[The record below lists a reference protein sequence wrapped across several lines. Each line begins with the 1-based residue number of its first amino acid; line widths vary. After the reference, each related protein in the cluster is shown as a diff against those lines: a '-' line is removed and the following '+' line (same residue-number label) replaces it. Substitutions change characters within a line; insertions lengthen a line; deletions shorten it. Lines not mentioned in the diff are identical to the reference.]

1 MVRGSKSKPN
11 VHKRRRA
18 FRILWLF
25 FSLVFDFLFQYA
37 RARLRGR
44 TYNFFEDSKRNRARA
59 IRIRREAIRL
69 GGLLI
74 KVGQFLSSRVDLL
87 PSEFIEELALL
98 QDEVPPVPFDLMRP
112 IIEGELGGMIPEL
125 FAFLDPT
132 PVAAASLGQVHQ
144 ARFHTGEVVALKV
157 QRPDVNEIIEADL
170 AALRYIVSWLER
182 YTVIGRRADLPLI
195 LREFE
200 DTLRLELNF
209 RAEAHH
215 AERLACA
222 FADTEQVLIPRVYWS
237 ATTRRVLSMQFMEGT
252 KVTDFARLDAEHIS
266 RPIVA
271 ETLLRAYLQQVV
283 ENGFFH
289 ADPHPGNILV
299 RPGPQIVLLDFGM
312 VGDIAPQLR
321 DELRRAF
328 LAVIRRD
335 YDEILEALSRLGFL
349 APRSDRALLRRTI
362 AWTVDTFYEMSF
374 AQLQAV
380 NPNDVFDQ
388 LQEVIYSES
397 VRIPAN
403 FAFLG
408 RALGTLSGL
417 CTAIDPSFQFVTVAE
432 PFARHLVGR
441 RRGISGAAQ
450 LVARE
455 ARSLATTAYAL
466 PYLTRGALES
476 VQQGELEFRDEL
488 AEIVRAVDRLER
500 ALRRIVFGL
509 LVAAFLVAGAYV
521 FPTHHVL
528 FSVGAF
534 IVSLI
539 LLLAVLWPTRRVL
552 RRL

>member
-1 MVRGSKSKPN
+1 MAGGSTSKPR

-44 TYNFFEDSKRNRARA
+44 SYDFFEDSKRNRARA
-59 IRIRREAIRL
+59 LRIRREALHL

-87 PSEFIEELALL
+87 PAEYIEELALL
-98 QDEVPPVPFDLMRP
+98 QDEVPPVPFDQIQP
-112 IIEGELGGMIPEL
+112 IIETELGGSTSQL
-125 FAFLDPT
+125 FAFLDAQPI
-132 PVAAASLGQVHQ
+132 AAASLGQVHR
-144 ARFHTGEVVALKV
+144 AGLHTGEVVALKV
-157 QRPDVNEIIEADL
+157 QRPDVDEIIEADL
-170 AALRYIVSWLER
+170 AALRYIVNWLDR

-209 RAEAHH
+209 RAEGHH
-215 AERLACA
+215 AERLACL
-222 FADTEQVLIPRVYWS
+222 FADSGRIVIPRVYWS
-237 ATTRRVLSMQFMEGT
+237 YTTRRVLCMQFMEGI
-252 KVTDFARLDAEHIS
+252 KVTDFARLEAEGIS

-271 ETLLRAYLQQVV
+271 ETLLRAYLRQVV
-283 ENGFFH
+283 EDGFFH

-299 RPGPQIVLLDFGM
+299 RSGPQIVLLDFGM
-312 VGDIAPQLR
+312 VGDIAPNVRGNLKKI
-321 DELRRAF
+321 F
-328 LAVIRRD
+328 LAVIHRE

-349 APRSDRALLRRTI
+349 APSSDRALLRRAI
-362 AWTVDTFYEMSF
+362 AWTVETFYEMSF
-374 AQLQAV
+374 AELQAV
-380 NPNDVFDQ
+380 NPTEVFDQ
-388 LQEVIYSES
+388 LQGVIYSES

-408 RALGTLSGL
+408 RAVGTLSGL
-417 CTAIDPSFQFVTVAE
+417 CTAIDPSFQFITVAE
-432 PFARHLVGR
+432 PFARDLVGR
-441 RRGISGAAQ
+441 RRGVAGVVG
-450 LVARE
+450 LVADE
-455 ARSLATTAYAL
+455 ARSLAVTAYSL

-476 VQQGELEFRDEL
+476 VQQGELDFRDEL
-488 AEIVRAVDRLER
+488 AEVVRAVDRLER

-509 LVAAFLVAGAYV
+509 LVAAFLIAGAYV

-534 IVSLI
+534 FVSLI
-539 LLLAVLWPTRRVL
+539 LLLGVLWPMRRAP
-552 RRL
+552 RRY